1 MKNFGFAYFM
11 SEYWAPMTGEQVR
24 LAYEQVAS
32 QYGETLTSLTLDRDG
47 MSEEW
52 ETEYYMV
59 GLVSQ
64 DAFAGIVA
72 GVRALG
78 IRVKEA
84 QFDVP
89 KHSTE
94 SLDAHF
100 AWTLQDYETR
110 SAIWAR
116 QDAELERA

>member
-1 MKNFGFAYFM
+1 MSNYGFAYFM
-11 SEYWAPMTGEQVR
+11 TEYWNDMTGAQVR
-24 LAYEQVAS
+24 SAYEQVAS
-32 QYGETLTSLTLDRDG
+32 QYGETLTSLTLDRDNI
-47 MSEEW
+47 SEEW

-64 DAFAGIVA
+64 EAFAGIVA
-72 GVRALG
+72 GIRAMG

-84 QFDVP
+84 QFGVP

-94 SLDAHF
+94 SLDAHY
-100 AWTLQDYETR
+100 AWWNQDYETR

-116 QDAELERA
+116 EEAE